1 MAHHCECHRD
11 DSLDTARV
19 LAAPGPEDIVG
30 EVAHRQP
37 RALETLQALG
47 INHCCGAHLTLREAA
62 AAAGV
67 PLETLLAALADT
79 GAASACSR
87 TA

>member
-1 MAHHCECHRD
+1 MAHDCGCHRD
-11 DSLDTARV
+11 PPADTALV
-19 LAAPGPEDIVG
+19 LAPPGPEDIVG
-30 EVAHRQP
+30 EVAHRHP
-37 RALETLQALG
+37 GALATLQAMG

-67 PLETLLAALADT
+67 SLDGLLAALADT
-79 GAASACSR
+79 AKTPACSR

>member
-1 MAHHCECHRD
+1 MAHDCSCHRD
-11 DSLDTARV
+11 APADTARV
-19 LAAPGPEDIVG
+19 LARPSPEDIVG
-30 EVAHRQP
+30 EIAHRHLE
-37 RALETLQALG
+37 ALETLRALG

-67 PLETLLAALADT
+67 PLEALLAALAET
-79 GAASACSR
+79 PEPSACSR

>member
-1 MAHHCECHRD
+1 MAHDCSCHRD
-11 DSLDTARV
+11 AQPDTARV
-19 LAAPGPEDIVG
+19 LATPRPEDIVG
-30 EVAHRQP
+30 KIAHRHP
-37 RALETLQALG
+37 GVLETLRGMG

-67 PLETLLAALADT
+67 PLGPLLAALAE
-79 GAASACSR
+79 APEASACSR